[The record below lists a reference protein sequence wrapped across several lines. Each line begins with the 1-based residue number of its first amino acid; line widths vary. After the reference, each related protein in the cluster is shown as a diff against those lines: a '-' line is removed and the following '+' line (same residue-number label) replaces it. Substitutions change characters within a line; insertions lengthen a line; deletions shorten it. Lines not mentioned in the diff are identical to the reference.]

1 MGRCAVGVGPAGP
14 PGDGLAAGRTLH
26 LDWGNAGHVP
36 CFASTSVHVC
46 VCVCNY
52 GGWWWWWWWWCLCV
66 CDGMGRE
73 GGRPLVACLWSPSSP
88 RRVCEVA
95 RKVKT
100 RPMVFSCGGFA
111 DEPLPR
117 TACASI
123 PRLLCSVVMYCRFW
137 RSCTFGMPMLHAR
150 SPCSDAVARC
160 AGSARWSHRVP
171 PCRTLPAPGRQRVVP
186 WHRGSQ
192 ACFCAGRK
200 SSVRGWVG
208 CGGCWRVAP
217 VLTTPEPLARRPQA
231 SSTMLATNTCTPSRP
246 TPTSPRGTTGCRS
259 GRGATLR
266 LCLFG

>member
-1 MGRCAVGVGPAGP
+1 M
-14 PGDGLAAGRTLH
+14 
-26 LDWGNAGHVP
+26 
-36 CFASTSVHVC
+36 
-46 VCVCNY
+46 
-52 GGWWWWWWWWCLCV
+52 
-66 CDGMGRE
+66 
-73 GGRPLVACLWSPSSP
+73 VACLWSPSSP

-123 PRLLCSVVMYCRFW
+123 PRLLCFVVMHCRFW

-200 SSVRGWVG
+200 SSVRLGWL
-208 CGGCWRVAP
+208 WR
-217 VLTTPEPLARRPQA
+217 LLA
-231 SSTMLATNTCTPSRP
+231 SSSSANHTRTTRTAPAGLIDDAGDKYLYTIASHADLP
-246 TPTSPRGTTGCRS
+246 PRDNWVPERS
-259 GRGATLR
+259 GRDPSPVFVR
-266 LCLFG
+266 LKPLG